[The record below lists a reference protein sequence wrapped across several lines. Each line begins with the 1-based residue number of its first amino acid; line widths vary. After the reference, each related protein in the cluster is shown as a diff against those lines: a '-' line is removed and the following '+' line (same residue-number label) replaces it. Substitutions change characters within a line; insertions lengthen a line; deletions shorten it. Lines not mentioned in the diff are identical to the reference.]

1 VTVGPAASEAFHDAT
16 PGEPPVRGFL
26 HHPLA
31 PARGGLVLTH
41 GAGSDCRAP
50 LLVGLAAA
58 LAVHR
63 VAVLRCDL
71 SYRQARR
78 TGPPHPGDAPR
89 DRHGLRRAVLLLRR
103 LWPGPCFLGGL
114 SYGGRQ
120 ASILAAEEPGLVD
133 ALLLLSYPL
142 HPPGRATQPRT
153 SHFPLLRTPA
163 LLAHG
168 SADPFGTVD
177 ELEAARRLIPAR
189 TALVVIEG
197 AGHGL
202 GRGGRVRMPGS
213 DTLERVAGEFLA
225 LAEG

>member
-1 VTVGPAASEAFHDAT
+1 
-16 PGEPPVRGFL
+16 
-26 HHPLA
+26 
-31 PARGGLVLTH
+31 VLTH

-50 LLVGLAAA
+50 LLAGLAAV
-58 LAVHR
+58 LATRH

-71 SYRQARR
+71 PYRQARR
-78 TGPPHPGDAPR
+78 TGPPHPGDAAR
-89 DRHGLRRAVLLLRR
+89 DREGLRRAVRLLGGLG
-103 LWPGPCFLGGL
+103 PGQCFLGGV

-142 HPPGRATQPRT
+142 HPPGRATRLRT
-153 SHFPLLRTPA
+153 SHFPLLRTPV

-177 ELEAARRLIPAR
+177 ELETARRLIPAR

-202 GRGGRVRMPGS
+202 GRGGRVRVPGT
-213 DTLERVAGEFLA
+213 DTLERVAGEFLTLVEA
-225 LAEG
+225 